1 MDAYSP
7 HSQFWTCNAIIYL
20 DKKLSTFYSTV
31 PIVPQDVIASLATF
45 RTRTWSFRS
54 KGFQGGNSAALLTG
68 NQGCVNLLPVP
79 CSLEAPQTVLQIG
92 ERNFL
97 GARHIRQKLLQ
108 SLILKLTAGFMLFSF
123 VLFSCILR
131 TLLRCLDRWTTYA
144 NSFST
149 SARGQLSTGSGLSW
163 AAFLVDE
170 NS

>member
-1 MDAYSP
+1 MHCPLSRP
-7 HSQFWTCNAIIYL
+7 HLFPEIW
-20 DKKLSTFYSTV
+20 KLNSNPQLSWMPIAHIPNSEPAMPSYTWIRSLATFYSTV

-45 RTRTWSFRS
+45 RSRTWSFRS

-108 SLILKLTAGFMLFSF
+108 SLILKLTAGFMLFL
-123 VLFSCILR
+123 LFCSPV
-131 TLLRCLDRWTTYA
+131 
-144 NSFST
+144 F
-149 SARGQLSTGSGLSW
+149 
-163 AAFLVDE
+163 
-170 NS
+170 